1 MNMEK
6 KEEKVCTLYHKE
18 TNHRTKTVTIY
29 VEDLD
34 GDGELFFNID
44 YDIEYS
50 NGEGQQ
56 GNAFVELDEVLKAYH
71 VNSFVE
77 LVKELSDR
85 YNGDERSW
93 QKIVEELKG
102 KGLYVDVDEN
112 ESDDFGAIMTNIK

>member
-1 MNMEK
+1 MEK

-18 TNHRTKTVTIY
+18 TNHRSKSVTIY

-56 GNAFVELDEVLKAYH
+56 GNAFVELEDVLKAYN
-71 VNSFVE
+71 VNSFDE
-77 LVKELSDR
+77 LVKEFSGR
-85 YNGDERSW
+85 YNGDEKAW
-93 QKIVEELKG
+93 QNIVAELKA
-102 KGLYVDVDEN
+102 KGLNVDEDES